1 MNSPALTGAP
11 EPGVV
16 QAGGVVR
23 LAEGSVAMHGE
34 AVVDEQ
40 LGLED
45 PPAGPIAVAAVDAQ
59 EHALRARAD
68 LLEPLDL

>member
-1 MNSPALTGAP
+1 MA
-11 EPGVV
+11 V
-16 QAGGVVR
+16 
-23 LAEGSVAMHGE
+23 HGE

-45 PPAGPIAVAAVDAQ
+45 PLAGSIAVAAVDAQ